1 MAALAV
7 LVTHVSFAT
16 GFNGHGALG
25 AALARLDVGVP
36 IFFVLSGFLLYRPF
50 VAARR
55 TARPGP
61 DMARYARRRVARI
74 YPAYWVVLVVVLLQT
89 RELANGVRGLLAQ
102 ILLLHTWWPD
112 TVFGPPATSTG
123 GVTFHP
129 LGQAWTLAAE
139 VVFYLALPF
148 WALLI
153 RRLTTSAAPAHR
165 WRAEAVGLVV
175 LVAVAQAWRVWMAHA
190 ALNASQV
197 AARSSWVFNQLDHF
211 AFGMALAVIS
221 VELVAR
227 GRTHLPGMAAP
238 WLPVACWTAAAACFY
253 GAIHWAG
260 LHPNQ
265 VLYTNHQQM
274 ARQWF
279 YGGTAVFALLPAML
293 APPGTG
299 WVARLFASPPLR
311 ALGRVSY
318 GIYLWQEL
326 VLFDWLR
333 LRDQKVFTGSF
344 PATLA
349 VVLVVTVVVATV
361 SWFVVERPLLHRAR

>member
-55 TARPGP
+55 NEAPGP
-61 DMARYARRRVARI
+61 DIARYARRRVARI
-74 YPAYWVVLVVVLLQT
+74 YPAYWVVLIVVLAQT
-89 RELANGVRGLLAQ
+89 HELTRGLRGLATQ
-102 ILLLHTWWPD
+102 VLLLHTWWPD
-112 TVFGPPATSTG
+112 TVFGPPATTTG

-139 VVFYLALPF
+139 VVFYLALPM
-148 WALLI
+148 WAWAV
-153 RRLTTSAAPAHR
+153 RRVSPSSPSAHR
-165 WRAEAVGLVV
+165 WRAEAVGIAV
-175 LVAVAQAWRVWMAHA
+175 LVAVAQLWRVWMAHA
-190 ALNASQV
+190 GLNASQV

-211 AFGMALAVIS
+211 AFGMALAVVS
-221 VELVAR
+221 VELAAR
-227 GRTHLPGMAAP
+227 GRSHLPGMASP
-238 WLPVACWTAAAACFY
+238 WLPVLCWAAAAVCFY

-260 LHPNQ
+260 LHAEQ
-265 VLYTNHQQM
+265 VLYTSHQQL
-274 ARQWF
+274 ARQWL

-293 APPGTG
+293 GPPGRG

-333 LRDQKVFTGSF
+333 WRDQQVFTGSF

-349 VVLVVTVVVATV
+349 VVLVLTVGIATV
-361 SWFVVERPLLHRAR
+361 SWFLVERPLLRRAR